1 MTAKTMLGIHAANIG
16 GVLALIA
23 KVAETVCKRMYPK
36 LKASPIPR
44 YSPIPP
50 FRLRDE
56 SDNPMSVRINEENDI
71 AIRLWYSTS
80 YCTTLPDPRLVCF
93 EI

>member
-1 MTAKTMLGIHAANIG
+1 MNAKIMLGIHAASIG
-16 GVLALIA
+16 GVSALMA
-23 KVAETVCKRMYPK
+23 NVELTVCSMMYAK
-36 LKASPIPR
+36 LSARPIPR

-56 SDNPMSVRINEENDI
+56 SDRPMVVRINDAKDI
-71 AIRLWYSTS
+71 AMRLWYSTS
-80 YCTTLPDPRLVCF
+80 YCTTLPDPLDVCF